1 MKKIIA
7 LWLLNEKVYGYCIWG
22 VFAEQPLALEKKS
35 NTSTG
40 KEFSSVKVN
49 AKTNV

>member
-22 VFAEQPLALEKKS
+22 VFAEQPLELEKKS
-35 NTSTG
+35 NTG

-49 AKTNV
+49 TKTNV